1 MLIVMKVYTTYKHG
15 TDWTIND
22 LFLEMTHSLRDKY
35 GANIYCNKDQRQN
48 LEEFDY
54 LLSDCEI
61 AVYDENTDSLK
72 AISYSETKTKLW
84 DIFITR
90 NNSKDI
96 LVVLHQDQ
104 WGFRSIDRDNLKFS
118 LKRTTFYSYLP
129 TLNMRYFYNKRRNLT
144 YKEMDNKMFFRCTTG
159 RGDEEALRKL
169 CIITEQFNQLPMNE
183 YLLKAIKYKVGLA
196 ISGVAELCH
205 RDLDYMGIGL
215 PLLRFEYVQDYN
227 PDLIPNYHYISV
239 DRENLPKDSNLDLH
253 GGPEYV
259 EKYIRRYKEVETDY
273 KFLDFISKNAYNY
286 YQENC
291 TPENRVNLMLKKL
304 EL

>member
-1 MLIVMKVYTTYKHG
+1 MNVYLTYKHG
-15 TDWTIND
+15 NDWTIND
-22 LFLEMTHSLRDKY
+22 LFLEMTHTLRDKY
-35 GANIYCNKDQRQN
+35 KANIYYNKDQRQN
-48 LEEFDY
+48 LKEFDY

-61 AVYDENTDSLK
+61 AVYDENIDSLK
-72 AISYSETKTKLW
+72 AISYSESRTKLW
-84 DIFITR
+84 DIFLTR

-104 WGFRSIDRDNLKFS
+104 WGLRPINRDNLNFS
-118 LKRTTFYSYLP
+118 LKRTTFYSFVP
-129 TLNMRYFYNKRRNLT
+129 DLNMRYFYNKRKTLL
-144 YKEMDNKMFFRCTTG
+144 YKEMNNEMFFRCTTG
-159 RGDEEALRKL
+159 RNDVKALTELSIINEEFKS
-169 CIITEQFNQLPMNE
+169 LPMNE

-196 ISGVAELCH
+196 IPGVAELCH

-215 PLLRFEYVQDYN
+215 PVLRFEYAQDYN
-227 PDLIPNYHYISV
+227 PNLIPNYHYISV
-239 DRENLPKDSNLDLH
+239 DRENLPKDSYLDLQ

-259 EKYIRRYKEVETDY
+259 EKYIRRYNEVNEDY